1 MSMSRKSL
9 FVCVLCGFNQH
20 QTMDGL
26 GSYIVEWRFGEED
39 NGKHNKK
46 GNSEAMQASISSF
59 FIINFQRMV
68 GLAC

>member
-1 MSMSRKSL
+1 
-9 FVCVLCGFNQH
+9 
-20 QTMDGL
+20 MDGL